1 MDALNEKIKKY
12 QSILLAYL
20 DQLAEERNNASA
32 QHLEYQVIGDTVRN
46 HFQLVRLG
54 WVKYK
59 FVHLVLLHFD
69 IYANGEIW
77 LQLNNTEIL
86 VDRELIAMG
95 IDPADIVLGFQPEYI
110 RKAAN

>member
-1 MDALNEKIKKY
+1 MDTLTEKITKY
-12 QSILLAYL
+12 QNILLQYL
-20 DQLAEERNNASA
+20 NQLAEERNNASA

-54 WVKYK
+54 WIKYR

-69 IYANGEIW
+69 VHPNGEIW

-86 VDRELIAMG
+86 VDRELVAMG
-95 IDPADIVLGFQPEYI
+95 VDPADIVLGFQPEYV
-110 RKAAN
+110 RKAAM